1 MHVNLTRGLD
11 GRGMPGAHVMKL
23 NYTSLQ
29 HAVIPAEGRELQIP
43 LGRPVGVFQL
53 HGQLAPV
60 AWALAQ
66 ARGGLRVG
74 YVQTA
79 GGALP
84 GGMSDTVRQLLEPRP
99 ARRPHDRRA
108 GLRRRRRRRSRPP
121 ARSTTGSPTEG
132 WDVALVGPGPGILGS
147 GSALGHG
154 GIVALDS
161 AHAAL
166 ALGCPTVLTAR
177 MSSGDPRERHRGL
190 SHHTRTVLE
199 LLLRPVTLP
208 VPPGARVFAELDGI
222 GPALDAAR
230 AAGHEVVEAPI
241 DVDGYRASGL
251 PTRTMGRTFD
261 EDRLFFAAAL
271 AAGGALAELTRA
283 GAGMSRVRAG
293 RQRGRSG
300 PATSARCRVERY
312 RHADGEV
319 VTRENVAH
327 PGAVAIVPCDETHVW
342 LIRQPREICG
352 RAGAA
357 GDPRRQARR
366 RGRGRRARPPSA
378 SWPRRSARRPTTWEH
393 LKAIYTSPGFTDERI
408 DIFLATGLRDVAA
421 PAGRGGRADRDRR
434 RGRWRAST
442 TRSPSAATRSR

>member
-1 MHVNLTRGLD
+1 VTDAEAPSAWQALTVEVDGEARPAQADTALVGPCHEGDDVVVNVEARDLQLGSGGFDVVHVNLTRGLG

-29 HAVIPAEGRELQIP
+29 HAVIPAEGRDLQIP
-43 LGRPVGVFQL
+43 LGRPVGIFQL

-66 ARGGLRVG
+66 ARSGLKVG

-84 GGMSDTVRQLLEPRP
+84 GGMSDTVRQLLNRELLAGHTTAGPSYGG
-99 ARRPHDRRA
+99 AQEAITTAGAIHD
-108 GLRRRRRRRSRPP
+108 GL
-121 ARSTTGSPTEG
+121 AEEG

-208 VPPGARVFAELDGI
+208 VPPGVRLFSEMDGI

-230 AAGHEVVEAPI
+230 AAGHEVVETAI
-241 DVDGYRASGL
+241 DAEGYRASGL

-271 AAGGALAELTRA
+271 AAGGALAEL
-283 GAGMSRVRAG
+283 
-293 RQRGRSG
+293 SG
-300 PATSARCRVERY
+300 SPERPA
-312 RHADGEV
+312 
-319 VTRENVAH
+319 
-327 PGAVAIVPCDETHVW
+327 
-342 LIRQPREICG
+342 
-352 RAGAA
+352 
-357 GDPRRQARR
+357 
-366 RGRGRRARPPSA
+366 
-378 SWPRRSARRPTTWEH
+378 
-393 LKAIYTSPGFTDERI
+393 
-408 DIFLATGLRDVAA
+408 
-421 PAGRGGRADRDRR
+421 
-434 RGRWRAST
+434 
-442 TRSPSAATRSR
+442 